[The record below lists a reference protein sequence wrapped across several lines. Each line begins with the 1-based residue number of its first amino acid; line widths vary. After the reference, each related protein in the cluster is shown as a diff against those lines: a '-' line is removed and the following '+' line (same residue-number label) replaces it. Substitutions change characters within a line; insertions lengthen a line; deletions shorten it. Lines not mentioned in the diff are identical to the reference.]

1 MKKIRP
7 FPVPLKSRSLEY
19 LTSDRKKLRR
29 SNRTGPKLVQ
39 NSSRGKWKG
48 RKTPPSP
55 PSSAFRFVRVPRC
68 NIEMIYIFVG
78 CQWPPKSCTV
88 RMVTSILPFSFFLF
102 IFLRNNNDSFG
113 LRRLEM
119 ARNRVDANR
128 EKSKSG
134 FPRITWKFG
143 TREWC
148 DNGGGTA
155 NRSVWSRKWRAGN
168 IKERKR
174 RRGNRWSETE
184 RALCTCDTLSC
195 SFVRVKR
202 D

>member
-1 MKKIRP
+1 MKKIHP

-48 RKTPPSP
+48 RKTPPS
-55 PSSAFRFVRVPRC
+55 SAFRFVRVPRC

-88 RMVTSILPFSFFLF
+88 RTVTSILPFSFFLF

-134 FPRITWKFG
+134 FTDHVEIRNEGMMRQWW
-143 TREWC
+143 R
-148 DNGGGTA
+148 NGEPIGMIAEMKG
-155 NRSVWSRKWRAGN
+155 W
-168 IKERKR
+168 
-174 RRGNRWSETE
+174 
-184 RALCTCDTLSC
+184 
-195 SFVRVKR
+195 
-202 D
+202 

>member
-1 MKKIRP
+1 MKKIHP

-88 RMVTSILPFSFFLF
+88 RLPYYHFLFFFLCSSV
-102 IFLRNNNDSFG
+102 IITIPSAYAGWKWRETES
-113 LRRLEM
+113 M
-119 ARNRVDANR
+119 QT
-128 EKSKSG
+128 EKSQSLDFHG
-134 FPRITWKFG
+134 
-143 TREWC
+143 
-148 DNGGGTA
+148 
-155 NRSVWSRKWRAGN
+155 S
-168 IKERKR
+168 
-174 RRGNRWSETE
+174 RGNSERGNDATMVEERWTDRYDRGNEG
-184 RALCTCDTLSC
+184 L
-195 SFVRVKR
+195 VI
-202 D
+202 

>member
-88 RMVTSILPFSFFLF
+88 RTVTSIFFFFFLCSSV
-102 IFLRNNNDSFG
+102 IITIPSAYAGWKWRETES
-113 LRRLEM
+113 M
-119 ARNRVDANR
+119 QT
-128 EKSKSG
+128 EKSQSLDS
-134 FPRITWKFG
+134 RITWKFG

-174 RRGNRWSETE
+174 RRGNGWSETE